1 MTDCSGKAVLWFK
14 ERNFTKYHFMFF
26 HKFWILRQFPLT
38 NLWGM
43 LMNNYMVSHWI
54 VFGLSIKK
62 NIKMYLKTMCC
73 FGLFHDYVK
82 KKIFHLLMWPIN
94 FKCQIGVGILLF
106 KKFVSCINICLIW
119 HTYVYETENSTSTS
133 TTSSTSPGSSSGLA
147 NTVTEPATA
156 SPPKKPKGKH
166 LKHGSWKLCNG

>member
-1 MTDCSGKAVLWFK
+1 
-14 ERNFTKYHFMFF
+14 
-26 HKFWILRQFPLT
+26 
-38 NLWGM
+38 
-43 LMNNYMVSHWI
+43 
-54 VFGLSIKK
+54 
-62 NIKMYLKTMCC
+62 MYLKTMCC

-82 KKIFHLLMWPIN
+82 KN
-94 FKCQIGVGILLF
+94 FSIYSCDQLTLNVKLEWGILLF

-166 LKHGSWKLCNG
+166 LKHGS